1 MRGDS
6 TVTPSRPDHQIATLA
21 ARQHGLVARAQLLG
35 AGMAAH
41 AVDRRVKD
49 GTLRPVHR
57 GIYRVGPIVAPYTR
71 EMGAVLACGP
81 GAVLSHR
88 SAAALWGM
96 LPRPARSSPVEV
108 TLPRGDR
115 GLRPG
120 IQAHRLR
127 GLEPGDCT
135 TLERMPITTPARTL
149 LDLASVAASRELER
163 ALAQVER
170 RELVRPG
177 ELLSLVTRHRRR
189 PGTPALLALL
199 GMDAPPAWTRSEAEE
214 RLLAL
219 IGKGQ
224 LPRPEVNVRVEGYEV
239 DFLWRQA
246 RVVVEVD
253 GFAFHASEK
262 RFENDRRRD
271 AQLSAAGLRVMR
283 VTWRQMEA
291 EPEAVLVRLAR
302 TLTLAGG

>member
-6 TVTPSRPDHQIATLA
+6 TVTPPRTDHEIAALA
-21 ARQHGLVARAQLLG
+21 ARQHGLVTRAQLLG
-35 AGMAAH
+35 AGIAVH

-49 GTLRPVHR
+49 GRLQPLHR
-57 GIYRVGPIVAPYTR
+57 GVYRVGPVVARHAR

-88 SAAALWGM
+88 SAAALWEM
-96 LPRPARSSPVEV
+96 LPRPSRSTPIEV
-108 TLPRGDR
+108 ILPRGDR
-115 GLRPG
+115 GRRPG
-120 IQAHRLR
+120 IRAHRFS
-127 GLEPGDCT
+127 GLPPGDST
-135 TLERMPITTPARTL
+135 TIAGIPITTPARTL
-149 LDLASVAASRELER
+149 LDLASVAGTRELER
-163 ALAQVER
+163 AVAQVER
-170 RELVRPG
+170 RELARPG
-177 ELLSLVTRHRRR
+177 ELLSLVNRHRRR

-199 GMDAPPAWTRSEAEE
+199 APDARPAWTRSEAEE

-224 LPRPEVNVRVEGYEV
+224 LPRPEANVRVEGYEV
-239 DFLWRQA
+239 DFLWREA

-253 GFAFHASEK
+253 GFAFHSSEK

-271 AQLSAAGLRVMR
+271 AQLAAAGLRVMR
-283 VTWRQMEA
+283 VTWRQMEV

-302 TLTLAGG
+302 TLTLARG